1 MKVLR
6 CQDKEELMERLSEI
20 DESHKEVYISLRP
33 TQEIVD
39 RLVKETETLERLK
52 CPESLYYQVG
62 EKVSQK
68 LEDEGIEL
76 NPGEFSPGRPRKY
89 SEEQIQRMVQL
100 REQGTPVK
108 DISERMDV
116 PIRTVYFYINKRKD

>member
-6 CQDKEELMERLSEI
+6 CQNKEELMERLSEI
-20 DESHKEVYISLRP
+20 DKSHREVYVSLRP

-39 RLVKETETLERLK
+39 KLVDEAEALEELK

-62 EKVSQK
+62 EKVNQK
-68 LEDEGIEL
+68 LEEEGIEL
-76 NPGEFSPGRPRKY
+76 NPGDFSPGRPRKY
-89 SEEQIQRMVQL
+89 SETEIQRMIEM

-108 DISERMDV
+108 EISEQMDV
-116 PIRTVYFYINKRKD
+116 PIRTIYFYLNKRME